1 MTFLKDL
8 TIQVD
13 PNATGVLKLPNLLDM
28 MSKIVDVENHDG
40 QIMDAFKWDSLLRYI
55 HPVKRKSKM
64 LETCKTLH
72 LHICLQNCNFPSCF
86 DKNGSGALTRSDMEQ
101 VLSVSV
107 ISYIKCISCHSTF
120 CGLFLLRIRTF
131 HCLQCSLPLPE
142 SWGAPL

>member
-13 PNATGVLKLPNLLDM
+13 PNATGVLKLPNLLGM

-55 HPVKRKSKM
+55 HPVKRKRKM

-72 LHICLQNCNFPSCF
+72 LRSICLQFFS
-86 DKNGSGALTRSDMEQ
+86 Q
-101 VLSVSV
+101 
-107 ISYIKCISCHSTF
+107 
-120 CGLFLLRIRTF
+120 LF
-131 HCLQCSLPLPE
+131 
-142 SWGAPL
+142 